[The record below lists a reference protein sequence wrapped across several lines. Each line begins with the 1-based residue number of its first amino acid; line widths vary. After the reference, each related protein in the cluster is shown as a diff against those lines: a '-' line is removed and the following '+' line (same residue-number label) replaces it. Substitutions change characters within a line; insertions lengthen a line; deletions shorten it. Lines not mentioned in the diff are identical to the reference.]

1 MITFIWLALTLF
13 FLIPAMFHLVS
24 SRSKIPHFRMT
35 KRDIQGADIQ
45 VKVNGVDI
53 EQPLQYFIHDFNYYI
68 DYYNKASKIR
78 DIIQATGYFLASGT
92 SLAIFLY
99 FLFG

>member
-1 MITFIWLALTLF
+1 MQ
-13 FLIPAMFHLVS
+13 
-24 SRSKIPHFRMT
+24 

-68 DYYNKASKIR
+68 DYYNKESKIGN
-78 DIIQATGYFLASGT
+78 IIQATGYFLAAGT

-99 FLFG
+99 FLLG